1 MSNLNWLREGKVKE
15 IQGGITAPRGF
26 KAAGIHCGIKENR
39 PDLALIYSQFSAA
52 TWGMFTTNK
61 VKAAPVI
68 LSQKKIRRGWARA
81 VVANSGNANACTG
94 RRGFEDAKRMC
105 EIVAEELNLNPEEV
119 LVASTGIIGEY
130 LPMDKIERGIKLA
143 AKSLSPQGSHQTA
156 EAILTTD
163 RVVKEL
169 ALETDI
175 YGRGEKK
182 VRMGGIAKGSG
193 MISPNLATMLCFI
206 TTDACITRDALKEA
220 LQRAVNR
227 SFNQISVD
235 GDMSTNDTVII
246 LANGRAG
253 NKKIKTWRKKPTLR
267 VKDENF
273 DRFCESLD
281 YLCRYLAR
289 SIVKD
294 GEGATR
300 IFEVKVEG
308 APFPQDARRIARA
321 VATSNLVKTAIAGAS
336 PNWGRIM
343 AALGSAQTKVKIE
356 KVEVLIN
363 GCVVVKNGKS
373 TGISSSSLR
382 EILSQKELVIL
393 IRLNQGRCETSFWG
407 CDLTEKYVKIN
418 KRYL

>member
-1 MSNLNWLREGKVKE
+1 VKE
-15 IQGGITAPRGF
+15 IQGGITAPQGF
-26 KAAGIHCGIKENR
+26 KATGVHCGIKENR
-39 PDLALIYSQFSAA
+39 PDLALIYSQFPAT

-61 VKAAPVI
+61 VKAAPVV
-68 LSQKKIRRGWARA
+68 LSQRKIRKGGARV

-94 RRGFEDAKRMC
+94 KRGFEDAKKMC
-105 EIVAEELNLNPEEV
+105 EIVAKELDVNPEEV
-119 LVASTGIIGEY
+119 LVASTGVIGEY
-130 LPMDKIERGIKLA
+130 LPMDKIEKGIKLA
-143 AKSLSPQGSHQTA
+143 AKSLSSQGSHQA
-156 EAILTTD
+156 GEAILTTD

-169 ALETDI
+169 ALETGI
-175 YGRGEKK
+175 CGRGKKK
-182 VRMGGIAKGSG
+182 VRIGGIAKGSG
-193 MISPNLATMLCFI
+193 MIAPNLATMLCFI
-206 TTDACITRDALKEA
+206 TTDACITQDALKEA

-273 DRFCESLD
+273 DRFCESLG
-281 YLCRYLAR
+281 YLCQYLAKLM
-289 SIVKD
+289 IKD

-300 IFEVKVEG
+300 VFEVKVEG
-308 APFPQDARRIARA
+308 APFPKDARRIARA
-321 VATSNLVKTAIAGAS
+321 VASSNLVKTAIAGAS

-343 AALGSAQTKVKIE
+343 AALGSAQTKVKPEKIE
-356 KVEVLIN
+356 ILIN
-363 GCVVVKNGKS
+363 GCLVVKNGES
-373 TGISSSSLR
+373 AGASISSLR
-382 EILSQKELVIL
+382 EVLSQDELRIL

-418 KRYL
+418 KRYV